1 MNDSVRLSVRPSI
14 CLSVCHT
21 FFTMFPLSH
30 HHEIFRSYYPWV
42 ITNDRSDV
50 HAKGQGQI
58 SKVKITEVKPQ
69 FSRFRT
75 VTSVWIHICWWNDA
89 HSLML
94 LRRDVLF
101 FFIGQISR
109 SHGRKKIADFDPNW
123 GFPDCNSSLNGF
135 DTKRRGTLLFFRV
148 IFQIWRSHG
157 TKKKSPLF
165 YPNWAFRAVTPV
177 CIHPWR
183 WDDAH
188 SSTLYRTGALLFYK
202 VIHQISWSHGTKI
215 AKFDPNL
222 AFPDCNSSMDSL
234 MDFKWCAKL
243 DIVKK
248 TCLIVFFRS
257 SIKFQGH
264 TGWKIDDLKIIWVEY

>member
-21 FFTMFPLSH
+21 FFTMFPLSY
-30 HHEIFRSYYPWV
+30 HHEIFRSYYHWV

-50 HAKGQGQI
+50 HAKAQGQI

-75 VTSVWIHICWWNDA
+75 LTSVWIHICWWNDA

-123 GFPDCNSSLNGF
+123 GFPDCNSSLNSPMAL
-135 DTKRRGTLLFFRV
+135 KRREEVPYCFSESSFKFEGHTG
-148 IFQIWRSHG
+148 Q
-157 TKKKSPLF
+157 KKSPLF

-188 SSTLYRTGALLFYK
+188 SSTLYRTGALLFHK

-215 AKFDPNL
+215 AKFDPNW
-222 AFPDCNSSMDSL
+222 AFPDCHSSMDSP
-234 MDFKWCAKL
+234 MDLRCTKL

-248 TCLIVFFRS
+248 TCLIVFLDHPSNFKVTRAEKS
-257 SIKFQGH
+257 MI
-264 TGWKIDDLKIIWVEY
+264 WK